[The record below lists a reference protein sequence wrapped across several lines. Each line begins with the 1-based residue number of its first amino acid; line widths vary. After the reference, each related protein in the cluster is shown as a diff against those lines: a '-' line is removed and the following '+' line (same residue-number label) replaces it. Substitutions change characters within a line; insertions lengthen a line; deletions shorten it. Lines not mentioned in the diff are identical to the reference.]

1 MDITSL
7 LSPSTIFCK
16 QESTSKKRVLEDISE
31 HVGDS
36 FPELSANSVFSA
48 LISREKLGSTGIGNG
63 IAIPHCRISECKD
76 ITAML
81 ITLQR
86 GIDFDAI
93 DNEKVDV
100 IFVLIVPEDA
110 NDNHLR
116 TLASIAEKLSDETI
130 LHKMRQAQDAQ
141 ALLDALA

>member
-1 MDITSL
+1 MNIASL
-7 LSPSTIFCK
+7 LSSSTAFCK
-16 QESTSKKRVLEDISE
+16 QESTSKKRVLEDISR
-31 HVGDS
+31 HVSQAYPHLD
-36 FPELSANSVFSA
+36 ADIVFSA

-63 IAIPHCRISECKD
+63 IAIPHCRISDCKD

-81 ITLQR
+81 ITLQQ

-130 LHKMRQAQDAQ
+130 LHAIRRAQDTPS
-141 ALLDALA
+141 LLDALA

>member
-7 LSPSTIFCK
+7 LSLTTVFCN

-31 HVGDS
+31 HVGDA
-36 FPELSANSVFSA
+36 FPDLNPNTIFRA

-63 IAIPHCRISECKD
+63 IAIPHCRLAECKD
-76 ITAML
+76 ITTML
-81 ITLQR
+81 ITLRQ

-110 NDNHLR
+110 NDNHLK

-130 LHKMRQAQDAQ
+130 LFNIRQAQDTQ
-141 ALLDALA
+141 TLLNALA

>member
-1 MDITSL
+1 
-7 LSPSTIFCK
+7 
-16 QESTSKKRVLEDISE
+16 
-31 HVGDS
+31 
-36 FPELSANSVFSA
+36 
-48 LISREKLGSTGIGNG
+48 
-63 IAIPHCRISECKD
+63 
-76 ITAML
+76 ML

-93 DNEKVDV
+93 DNKKVDV